1 MQCGTSFLFKK
12 NICKTPQS
20 QQDLHSSLISEN
32 HSLEM
37 SENSNKPKT
46 TPYVLT
52 HVSQHV
58 CRFYKP
64 LKI

>member
-12 NICKTPQS
+12 NVCKTPQS

-37 SENSNKPKT
+37 SENSNKPK
-46 TPYVLT
+46 
-52 HVSQHV
+52 QHLMSSLMFLSMSV
-58 CRFYKP
+58 GFTS
-64 LKI
+64 L